1 MSTTEMWDDILKDKV
16 EKNDSVWKD
25 YVDKAADFD
34 VRMVDEWNKTV
45 DVLLVFVGCFLLPSR

>member
-1 MSTTEMWDDILKDKV
+1 MWDDILKDKV